1 MVREAGFSLAC
12 SNFAGV
18 VGPRSSAYEL
28 PRFVVRD
35 WDGDEFGKRLRSWFA
50 H

>member
-1 MVREAGFSLAC
+1 MPVTIAQLRFDTPFYAFTGD
-12 SNFAGV
+12 
-18 VGPRSSAYEL
+18 
-28 PRFVVRD
+28 RFVVRD